1 MFNQP
6 VIHLGFKFIILI
18 FIFSHTAYSQEN
30 DLQDVNKINNRIA
43 VIALQDDPTSIK
55 VAQYYIKK
63 RKIPEKNLHIVD
75 LNPNKNSIQARDF
88 IGVKTILDFAVEEN
102 IQFYVLTWTRPYR
115 VECMSI
121 TSAFA
126 FDYNQAFCSQRVCSP
141 TARNPYFNS
150 NSNKPFAH
158 FGIRPAMMLAYQNLE
173 QAKALID
180 RGVKSDGS
188 MPSGSAYLISTTD
201 KNRNVRAAN
210 YSQIK
215 SSIQN
220 QFAVEI
226 IKSNTLKDK
235 HDVMFYF
242 TGLMKV
248 ENIESNSFLP
258 GAITDHLTST
268 GGKLFS
274 ERQMSIMD
282 WITAGSTASYGTVV
296 EPCNYPQKF
305 PNPQVVINK
314 YLLGES
320 LIEAYWKSVEWPG
333 EGLFIGEPLAKP
345 FNSN

>member
-1 MFNQP
+1 M
-6 VIHLGFKFIILI
+6 LFKSIIYMI
-18 FIFSHTAYSQEN
+18 FKSIFSILIFSHTVLSQEN
-30 DLQDVNKINNRIA
+30 NLQGDNEINNRIA

-55 VAQYYIKK
+55 VAKYYIKK
-63 RKIPEKNLHIVD
+63 RNIPEKNLHIVK

-88 IGVKTILDFAVEEN
+88 IGVKTILDFAVEES

-126 FDYNQAFCSQRVCSP
+126 FDFNQAFCSQRVCSP

-158 FGIRPAMMLAYQNLE
+158 YGMRPAMMLAYQNLE

-188 MPSGSAYLISTTD
+188 KPGGSAYLISTTD
-201 KNRNVRAAN
+201 KNRNVRAVN
-210 YSQIK
+210 YSQIQ
-215 SSIQN
+215 SSIKT
-220 QFAVEI
+220 QFEVEI
-226 IKSNTLKDK
+226 IESNTLKDK

-248 ENIESNSFLP
+248 ENIESNTFLP
-258 GAITDHLTST
+258 GAISDHLTST

-274 ERQMSIMD
+274 DRQMSILD
-282 WITAGSTASYGTVV
+282 WIAAGSTASYGSVV

-305 PNPQVVINK
+305 PDPMVVINK
-314 YLLGES
+314 YLSGET

-345 FNSN
+345 FQ